1 MLYSMYSRHK
11 KNLAAR
17 FAPHKQKRQVGD
29 AYISDLSFPSK
40 LREAFPHLLVIE
52 LALLRLLQHIHRF
65 RDGGVPLIPTNL
77 LPVLPLLQPV
87 IGAVIL
93 HLGRGA
99 VGFALGLLA
108 VSAHLPAGALCLT
121 GSNVAAVAGVISCR
135 QQKIPPAVMAAA
147 RRVARSQ
154 SPVEFRSQEV
164 RQTVEGSLLR
174 YEDLVLIRLA
184 HHGNEAHLHGEAL
197 GEVLA
202 KKMRGH
208 GKHLGIEGRIR
219 LGVGSAVSPL
229 QRLEVFLCHD
239 GDLLAKP
246 HKSTGKTPQ
255 ADNHPLIDRVAL

>member
-174 YEDLVLIRLA
+174 YEDAGLGHIRFHDLRHTFATLA
-184 HHGNEAHLHGEAL
+184 LQNGVDIKTVSSMLGHYDAGFTLRTYTHATRQKQDEAAETMGNFMEQ
-197 GEVLA
+197 V
-202 KKMRGH
+202 M
-208 GKHLGIEGRIR
+208 
-219 LGVGSAVSPL
+219 
-229 QRLEVFLCHD
+229 
-239 GDLLAKP
+239 
-246 HKSTGKTPQ
+246 
-255 ADNHPLIDRVAL
+255 

>member
-154 SPVEFRSQEV
+154 SP
-164 RQTVEGSLLR
+164 
-174 YEDLVLIRLA
+174 
-184 HHGNEAHLHGEAL
+184 
-197 GEVLA
+197 
-202 KKMRGH
+202 
-208 GKHLGIEGRIR
+208 
-219 LGVGSAVSPL
+219 AVSKSLAGIPSKL
-229 QRLEVFLCHD
+229 TQLSIQSRVVPSMSLTIERSSFKSALKSEDFPAFVFP
-239 GDLLAKP
+239 ARTIFAP
-246 HKSTGKTPQ
+246 S
-255 ADNHPLIDRVAL
+255 